1 MTLSTNYNLD
11 DDARKFSITAF
22 LLRGFPVKLPLG
34 EMCFDFKIKGLK
46 FSSYKGSFE
55 FALQAFAKHSDGRSY
70 DSEIRASSQS
80 FVGGPNTMEYTFT
93 EPIEI
98 LNRDYLRINIAGCD
112 YECSMICIQLICE
125 RPKNDMA

>member
-22 LLRGFPVKLPLG
+22 LLRGFPTKLPLG
-34 EMCFDFKIKGLK
+34 EMGFDFKIKGLK
-46 FSSYKGSFE
+46 FSSYKGTFQ
-55 FALQAFAKHSDGRSY
+55 FAVQAFAKHSDGRSY
-70 DSEIRASSQS
+70 DSGIRASSES
-80 FVGGPNTMEYTFT
+80 FVGGEETF
-93 EPIEI
+93 EIELIDPIEI

-112 YECSMICIQLICE
+112 DICSMICIQLICE

>member
-34 EMCFDFKIKGLK
+34 EMCFDFKIKGVK
-46 FSSYKGSFE
+46 FSSYTGAFQ
-55 FALQAFAKHSDGRSY
+55 FAIQAFAKHPDGRSY
-70 DSEIRASSQS
+70 DSGIRASSES
-80 FVGGPNTMEYTFT
+80 FVGGPNTIEYTFT

-112 YECSMICIQLICE
+112 YACSMICVQLICE

>member
-22 LLRGFPVKLPLG
+22 LLRGFPTKLPLG

-55 FALQAFAKHSDGRSY
+55 FALQAFARHSDGRSY
-70 DSEIRASSQS
+70 DTGIRTSSES
-80 FVGGPNTMEYTFT
+80 FVGGPNTIEYTFT
-93 EPIEI
+93 QPIEI
-98 LNRDYLRINIAGCD
+98 QNRDYLRINIVGCD
-112 YECSMICIQLICE
+112 YESSMICIQLICE
-125 RPKNDMA
+125 RPQNDMA